1 MDRLR
6 KLFFLCALIFS
17 SASNSASSCYFIFLG
32 PPGSGKSTQT
42 FLLEKKEHM
51 PRICVGDLLRKEV
64 ANGSREGN
72 KIKGYMDRGEMVPE
86 SLALQLLW
94 KALKTKS
101 CENGCILDGTSR
113 SLSQAK
119 LLIQHLPTDSCI
131 VAIFLS
137 VPQNEIVHRIQ
148 NRLYCED
155 CGKPYNLLV
164 TPPINDGLCDF
175 CNKSLVRRKDD
186 DKSILINRLSLYKK
200 NEQEVLSFYKKINIL
215 VEFKGNQS
223 VHAVTNKIEKII
235 KNSCCST
242 KNKL

>member
-17 SASNSASSCYFIFLG
+17 SASNSTSSYYFIFLG

-64 ANGSREGN
+64 TNGSREGN

-94 KALKTKS
+94 KDLKNKS

-119 LLIQHLPTDSCI
+119 MLIQHLPTDSCI
-131 VAIFLS
+131 VAILLS
-137 VPQNEIVHRIQ
+137 VPQNEIIHRIQ

-175 CNKSLVRRKDD
+175 CNKKSLVRRKDD
-186 DKSILINRLSLYKK
+186 DQSILIHRLALYKK

-215 VEFKGNQS
+215 VEVNGNQS
-223 VHAVTNKIEKII
+223 VSAVTNRIEKVI
-235 KNSCCST
+235 KNSLFA
-242 KNKL
+242 KK